1 MVRLIWIL
9 ILMGIVYWVVKRAF
23 FPKNRRPARPE
34 ELGEEMAQDPV
45 CGCYIPKSQAL
56 TLASGSKQLYFCS
69 QACFQKYQSSDA
81 LPKN

>member
-9 ILMGIVYWVVKRAF
+9 ILLGIVYWAVKRAF
-23 FPKNRRPARPE
+23 IPKDRRPARPE
-34 ELGEEMAQDPV
+34 EIGEELVKDPV

-56 TLASGSKQLYFCS
+56 TLSDRSQKLYFCS
-69 QACFQKYQSSDA
+69 QECFQKYQSSNI

>member
-9 ILMGIVYWVVKRAF
+9 ILLGIVSWVVKRAF
-23 FPKNRRPARPE
+23 FPKNRRPAQPGE
-34 ELGEEMAQDPV
+34 IGEEMVKDPV

-56 TLASGSKQLYFCS
+56 TLSDRGQKLYFCS
-69 QACFQKYQSSDA
+69 QRCFQKYQSSNI